1 MKALKQLRIT
11 RGISQRRLATL
22 AGTSYK
28 TLQLFETGDQDSRL
42 STLESLSGGLGY
54 PQGYLR
60 HRLDSLWRDPVDSVA
75 VVSFQILAGEA
86 GPWRGP
92 FFNFVDA
99 FRRAEDKKALV
110 QAPPLLETPPKLKA
124 LLASTV
130 EALCVEAGIP
140 APDWCEGVPPLKD
153 PWFVSG
159 MENLKAGALVES
171 PAHFRRR
178 NLFVLGNFLERL

>member
-1 MKALKQLRIT
+1 MKALKQLRIA
-11 RGISQRRLATL
+11 RGISQRRLASI

-28 TLQLFETGDQDSRL
+28 TLQLFESGDQDSRL
-42 STLESLSGGLGY
+42 STLENLSAGLGY
-54 PQGYLR
+54 PPGYLR
-60 HRLDSLWRDPVDSVA
+60 HRIEGLWRDPVDSVA
-75 VVSFQILAGEA
+75 VVSFQILAGES

-99 FRRAEDKKALV
+99 FRRAQDKEALV
-110 QAPPLLETPPKLKA
+110 QSPPLPETPPKLKA
-124 LLASTV
+124 LLASAV
-130 EALCVEAGIP
+130 EALCAEAIIP
-140 APDWCEGVPPLKD
+140 APEWCEGVPPLKD

-159 MENLKAGALVES
+159 VENLKAGALVES